1 MSLPD
6 TPYTQRERY
15 YSVIAGQND
24 TDILPVNPVST
35 ENRYL
40 DYIARNGG
48 GGGGGGTKIFTGTMS
63 EWEELSPAEKAE
75 YTHVFTTDVIN
86 TLAGYGITDAYTKA
100 EVDALLDTETATTL
114 YDGTVS
120 GANATLQLLESIANF
135 KRLDITI
142 YDDDSTDFVHVTE
155 IGIPVILRGYSAIS
169 GAKGVNFFLNTKE
182 GGAGTAYMY
191 INISGSRETDF
202 TQIKTYGLN
211 NSRVTI
217 TGVE

>member
-6 TPYTQRERY
+6 TPNTQRERY

-48 GGGGGGTKIFTGTMS
+48 GGGGGGAKIFTGTMS
-63 EWEELSPAEKAE
+63 EWEALTPAEKSE
-75 YTHVFTTDVIN
+75 YTHIMTTDVIN
-86 TLAGYGITDAYTKA
+86 TLAGYGITNAYTKA

-135 KRLDITI
+135 KRLDITV

-155 IGIPVILRGYSAIS
+155 IGTSVILDGYGAIS
-169 GAKGVNFFLNTKE
+169 GAKGVNFFVNTVE
-182 GGAGTAYMY
+182 GSTPSGYMY
-191 INISGSRETDF
+191 VPITGNRATDL
-202 TQIKTYGLN
+202 TQIKAVYMN
-211 NSRVTI
+211 NLRVTI